1 MKAEIIRRDVIPS
14 ILAMEWAMFTTVS
27 AYGGRAPC
35 QDNYGQFI
43 LMRLSQ
49 FLSWD
54 KRSLC
59 CYFRDLYEARK
70 TGRNMMTE
78 KYGYMMKSTHS
89 QEYEQI
95 KLHLP
100 AISERKKALISKIVS
115 VELQWMDSI
124 VRAYPNIR
132 LQGRVL
138 KQTQEGADET
148 SFETYRKG
156 ELCTYSIDTLQS
168 LWQHVT
174 AAQKEGKNLNEDVLI
189 HMTRLCGK
197 EHIGQL

>member
-1 MKAEIIRRDVIPS
+1 
-14 ILAMEWAMFTTVS
+14 
-27 AYGGRAPC
+27 
-35 QDNYGQFI
+35 
-43 LMRLSQ
+43 
-49 FLSWD
+49 
-54 KRSLC
+54 
-59 CYFRDLYEARK
+59 
-70 TGRNMMTE
+70 MMTE